1 MFAMRKHKNKDKTF
15 ATNKHYQDFKQEIL
29 YINAFTAMLDIRIHL
44 LLFLLLLL
52 KLSLGIPI

>member
-1 MFAMRKHKNKDKTF
+1 MFAIRKHKNKDKTF
-15 ATNKHYQDFKQEIL
+15 AINKHYQDFKPEIF

-44 LLFLLLLL
+44 FFLLL